1 MQSRVERGAS
11 SRVAESTMLL
21 DEPPGIDPK
30 SGRFPPGRVSV
41 VLAVGVL
48 ATMVLVVAM
57 LLTRR
62 HWGLGSEET
71 EWAWLLLIP
80 PAVAIVVGFLSLRH
94 PLRNAAFSMLL
105 SFMVLFALIGGWAVY
120 YLVCL
125 PLFLPEVAIGTLAGW
140 TLRRHLRARKHRNF
154 AGW

>member
-1 MQSRVERGAS
+1 
-11 SRVAESTMLL
+11 MLV
-21 DEPPGIDPK
+21 DEPPGIDPD
-30 SGRFPPGRVSV
+30 SGRFPPRRVSV

-62 HWGLGSEET
+62 HWGLGPEET

-80 PAVAIVVGFLSLRH
+80 PFCGAVVGFLSLRH
-94 PLRNAAFSMLL
+94 PLRNAGLAMLL
-105 SFMVLFALIGGWAVY
+105 SFLVLFALIGGWAVY

-125 PLFLPEVAIGTLAGW
+125 PLLLPAMAIGTFAGW
-140 TLRRHLRARKHRNF
+140 TLRRHLRARKHRYF
-154 AGW
+154 VGW